1 MQTRKISQTT
11 SSNNLYSN
19 IELSQQCFV
28 FEIDIKFKTKKYSII
43 RKIKKNKVDKLL
55 SIEDGFKYDDIE
67 RIKIKVVDINNIK
80 NNFNIKIK
88 LINNQN
94 MYSTEK
100 LNISIS
106 KITLGFIECN
116 YQLLF

>member
-1 MQTRKISQTT
+1 MQTKNISQA
-11 SSNNLYSN
+11 SSHKNLYSS
-19 IELSQQCFV
+19 IELSQQCYV
-28 FEIDIKFKTKKYSII
+28 FEIDIKFKNKKYSII

-55 SIEDGFKYDDIE
+55 SIEDGLKYDEIE

-80 NNFNIKIK
+80 NNFNIKFKVRNNHK
-88 LINNQN
+88 LITHK
-94 MYSTEK
+94 S

>member
-1 MQTRKISQTT
+1 MQSRNLSQA
-11 SSNNLYSN
+11 SSPNNLYSN
-19 IELSQQCFV
+19 IELSQQCYV
-28 FEIDIKFKTKKYSII
+28 FEIDIKFKNKKYSII
-43 RKIKKNKVDKLL
+43 RKIKKNKVDKIL
-55 SIEDGFKYDDIE
+55 SIEDGYKYDNIE

-88 LINNQN
+88 INDHKN
-94 MYSTEK
+94 MYSTDK

-106 KITLGFIECN
+106 KITLGYIECN